1 MRIALAPAVHASI
14 MTLTQAV
21 DLIMGRRGPAGH
33 RTVPNGCCAP
43 AGSF

>member
-14 MTLTQAV
+14 TTLTQAV
-21 DLIMGRRGPAGH
+21 DLIMDRRDPPGH
-33 RTVPNGCCAP
+33 QALPNGCCAP